1 MPSGG
6 RRPGAGRP
14 KGSKNRNTLTLEG
27 IQGKSLEEIRE
38 DAKYALGLFNW
49 VQRNE
54 RLPLDLRLK
63 CAEQVANRY
72 YGKPTQHTELSGT
85 DELRVTLI
93 GGINAEDGETPPG
106 MAK

>member
-1 MPSGG
+1 MSSGG
-6 RRPGAGRP
+6 ERSGAGRP

-27 IQGKSLEEIRE
+27 IQGKSLEEIRG
-38 DAKYALGLFNW
+38 DAEYALGLFNY

-72 YGKPTQHTELSGT
+72 YGKPTQHTDISGV
-85 DELRVTLI
+85 DELHVTVT
-93 GGINAEDGETPPG
+93 GGINAVDEEPVE
-106 MAK
+106 